1 MGNICGQF
9 RISGYG
15 TKDAEA
21 VRSTHISR
29 IIRIAGC
36 RQFTSLQESGSVP
49 LDRDIPIGPRGS
61 QELGAGL
68 PHHPGEQPASS
79 RSSWATVA
87 AASLIVLAAIAAYSN
102 SFRGAFVFDDLPA
115 IEDNLSLRQL
125 WPPWQVLLP
134 PGHGE
139 TVSGRPLLNL
149 SLAVNYALGKL
160 DPWGYH
166 AGNLGFHILAALLL
180 FGIVRRTIARGAWGR
195 ERTHGLPPH
204 PTTHTFLALAVAL
217 LWAAH
222 PLQTESVT
230 YIVQRAESLAAL
242 FYLLT
247 LYCVIRGAEAPRIRD
262 RELGISAAKKAAHP
276 SLWYTAAVLS
286 CMAGM
291 ATKEVMVTAPLI
303 VLLYDRTFL
312 ASSFGQALWRRRTLY
327 AALAATWGLLIALVL
342 YGGRLGHSDG
352 FGTPRVASA
361 WSYLIS
367 EPGVILHYVR
377 LCFYPAPLCLD
388 YAWPL
393 ATKLGAILPGL
404 SVVGLLLAATIWGL
418 VGGRRWG
425 FLGAWFLLILAP
437 TSTFFPMGDLAF
449 EHRMYL
455 PLAAVVVAVVLGGH
469 ALLRNVGHTVERVLA
484 RRQFC
489 DGKAAWVQAPT
500 VRRWSAAAL
509 GGSFV
514 ALIALGLGM
523 LTFQRN
529 KDYQSELSI
538 WQDTVNKSPQ
548 NARAHT
554 NLGACL
560 CEAGADLDETILH
573 YRLAVELDPQY
584 ALAHHNLGV
593 ALYRCSRIDEAQ
605 TQYRQALAIDPNYA
619 DACNSYGLLL
629 ENRGAV
635 VQALAYYRK
644 ALDLKPGS
652 KEAYTNLG
660 NVLHRQGRS
669 AEAVA
674 SYRNALQID
683 PHYAEAHYNLAIA
696 LNGQGRTEEAMA
708 HYGQAIESRPQFYQ
722 AHTGLGT
729 ILLEQGKRSAAK
741 RHFRAAL
748 RLYPDDFSAL
758 NLLAWLLATGPGE
771 SSADG
776 AEAVELAQRAVR
788 LSAGRDP
795 AVLDTLAAAY
805 AKARQFPNAIQTGQ
819 LALKLAVAEGNL
831 ALAGVIRG
839 RLNRYQ
845 SGTAYQD
852 FRLADGSAAEDVRAP

>member
-1 MGNICGQF
+1 
-9 RISGYG
+9 
-15 TKDAEA
+15 
-21 VRSTHISR
+21 
-29 IIRIAGC
+29 
-36 RQFTSLQESGSVP
+36 LQESGSVP

-61 QELGAGL
+61 QEPGTRL
-68 PHHPGEQPASS
+68 PHHPGERPETSPSA
-79 RSSWATVA
+79 WATIAVA
-87 AASLIVLAAIAAYSN
+87 ALIMLAATAAYSN

-125 WPPWQVLLP
+125 WPPWRVLFP

-160 DPWGYH
+160 HPWGYH
-166 AGNLGFHILAALLL
+166 AGNLAFHILAALLL
-180 FGIVRRTIARGAWGR
+180 FGIVRRTLTGGAWCVECGEQENR
-195 ERTHGLPPH
+195 LTPH
-204 PTTHTFLALAVAL
+204 APHSRTHTFLAFAAAL
-217 LWAAH
+217 LWAVH
-222 PLQTESVT
+222 PLQTEAVT

-247 LYCVIRGAEAPRIRD
+247 LYCVIRGAEAPRIRH
-262 RELGISAAKKAAHP
+262 RELGIGAAKKAAHP
-276 SLWYTAAVLS
+276 SLWYAAAVLA
-286 CMAGM
+286 CLAGM
-291 ATKEVMVTAPLI
+291 ATKEMMVTAPLI

-312 ASSFGQALWRRRTLY
+312 ASSFGQALRRRRTLY

-367 EPGVILHYVR
+367 EPGVILHYLR

-393 ATKLGAILPGL
+393 ATKIGAVLPGL

-455 PLAAVVVAVVLGGH
+455 PLAAVVVAVVLGSH
-469 ALLRNVGHTVERVLA
+469 ALLRNVRHNVGRVLA
-484 RRQFC
+484 RRQFR

-500 VRRWSAAAL
+500 LRRWSAATL
-509 GGSFV
+509 GGSLV

-523 LTFQRN
+523 LTFRRN

-560 CEAGADLDETILH
+560 CETGGDIDEAILH

-644 ALDLKPGS
+644 ALELKAGS

-660 NVLHRQGRS
+660 NVLHRQGRA

-683 PHYAEAHYNLAIA
+683 PHYAEAHYNLAIV

-758 NLLAWLLATGPGE
+758 NLLAWLLATGPGD
-771 SSADG
+771 SIADG

-805 AKARQFPNAIQTGQ
+805 AKARQFPDAIQTGQ

-852 FRLADGSAAEDVRAP
+852 FRLAAGSAAEDVLAP